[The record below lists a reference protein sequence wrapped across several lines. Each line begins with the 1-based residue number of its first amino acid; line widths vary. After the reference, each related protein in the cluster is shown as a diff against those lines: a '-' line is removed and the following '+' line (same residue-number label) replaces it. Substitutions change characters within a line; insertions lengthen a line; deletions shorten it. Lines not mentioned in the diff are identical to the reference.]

1 MVYVMSKVLTW
12 IFATFLFFLP
22 LLFPDYWILILVEI
36 LIMGFFAMSFNL
48 LFGYSGLLSFGH
60 AGLFGV
66 GAFVTALLIEQGY
79 TSLWLLIT
87 AGTIGAGIVS
97 LIIGFLCV
105 QHDEIYFAMIT
116 LAFGMMLFTVAHNWT
131 SLTGGSDGLPL
142 MKIPS
147 LHLLGN
153 EYSLFLPEVLY
164 YSVLV
169 FTSIAAL
176 FLWRLINSPFGLLL
190 KGLRENKNR
199 LRFAGGNIKLI
210 RLVAFI
216 ISGAFSG
223 LAGVLFC
230 WFSSMA
236 TPDFLHWSF
245 SAKPVIMS
253 ILGGAGVFLGP
264 LFGAAIFFILEQ
276 AIWQFTDN
284 WMIFLGMVLIPIVL
298 FFPQGVVGSLQE
310 VLKRGNK

>member
-1 MVYVMSKVLTW
+1 M
-12 IFATFLFFLP
+12 
-22 LLFPDYWILILVEI
+22 
-36 LIMGFFAMSFNL
+36 
-48 LFGYSGLLSFGH
+48 
-60 AGLFGV
+60 
-66 GAFVTALLIEQGY
+66 
-79 TSLWLLIT
+79 
-87 AGTIGAGIVS
+87 
-97 LIIGFLCV
+97 
-105 QHDEIYFAMIT
+105 
-116 LAFGMMLFTVAHNWT
+116 
-131 SLTGGSDGLPL
+131 
-142 MKIPS
+142 
-147 LHLLGN
+147 
-153 EYSLFLPEVLY
+153 
-164 YSVLV
+164 
-169 FTSIAAL
+169 

-276 AIWQFTDN
+276 AIRQFTDN

-298 FFPQGVVGSLQE
+298 FLPQGVVGSLQE

>member
-1 MVYVMSKVLTW
+1 MRKLLAS
-12 IFATFLFFLP
+12 IFVGSLFLLP
-22 LLFPDYWILILVEI
+22 LLFPDYWVLILVEI

-66 GAFVTALLIEQGY
+66 GAFVSALLIEQGY
-79 TSLWLLIT
+79 SSLLVLLI
-87 AGTIGAGIVS
+87 AGTMGAGIVS

-147 LHLLGN
+147 IHLLGN
-153 EYSLFLPEVLY
+153 EYSLFLPGVLY
-164 YSVLV
+164 YVVLV
-169 FTSIAAL
+169 VTSLAAL
-176 FLWRLINSPFGLLL
+176 LLWRLINSPFGLIL

-216 ISGAFSG
+216 ISGALSG
-223 LAGVLFC
+223 IAGVLFC

-264 LFGAAIFFILEQ
+264 LFGAAIFFVLEQ
-276 AIWQFTDN
+276 IIRQFTDN

-298 FFPQGVVGSLQE
+298 FSPQGVLGSFQDILE
-310 VLKRGNK
+310 RRKK